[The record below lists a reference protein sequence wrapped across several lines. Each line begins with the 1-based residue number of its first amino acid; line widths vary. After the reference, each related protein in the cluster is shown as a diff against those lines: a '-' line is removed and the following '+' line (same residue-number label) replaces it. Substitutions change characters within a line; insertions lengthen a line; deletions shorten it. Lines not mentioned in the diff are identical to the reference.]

1 MLFENGPGEIFVNPV
16 SIDKESFHKYF
27 RLRLNDQPLQNC
39 NSKICNSNRFTTFQ
53 KLSDNYEMKQYIYKV
68 KDPYTREI
76 FTRLRIDM
84 NLLKTL
90 KSQGEK
96 QNVIC

>member
-1 MLFENGPGEIFVNPV
+1 MLFENGFGEICVNYV
-16 SIDKESFHKYF
+16 SIHTESFHTYVIS
-27 RLRLNDQPLQNC
+27 RLNDQHVQNW
-39 NSKICNSNRFTTFQ
+39 NSKICNSNIFTTLQ